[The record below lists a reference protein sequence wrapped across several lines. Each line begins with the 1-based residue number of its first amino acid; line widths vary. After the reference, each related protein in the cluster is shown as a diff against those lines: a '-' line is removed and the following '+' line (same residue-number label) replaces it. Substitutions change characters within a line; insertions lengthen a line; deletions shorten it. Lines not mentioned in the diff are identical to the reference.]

1 MANLNDSVVDR
12 TERACRLALDELR
25 ESSLTLAVAES
36 LTGGMVCSKYL
47 EIPGASTVFKG
58 GVISYATEVKC
69 NVLGV
74 SQSLLAEYGA
84 VDPQVALEMANGVR
98 EALGAD
104 VGLATTGVAGPGV
117 AEGKP
122 VGTVYVAVAGNLGW
136 SWKKLNFTGER
147 QEVREK
153 TTMAACELLVTWL
166 DSELLG
172 DAAKKSKLSA

>member
-1 MANLNDSVVDR
+1 MANLNGAVVDR

-25 ESSLTLAVAES
+25 EFGLTLAVAES
-36 LTGGMVCSKYL
+36 LTGGMVCAKYV
-47 EIPGASTVFKG
+47 EIPGVSTVLKG
-58 GVISYATEVKC
+58 GVVSYMTEVKC

-74 SQSLLAEYGA
+74 SQRLLAEYGA

-104 VGLATTGVAGPGV
+104 VGLATTGVAGPGA
-117 AEGKP
+117 AEGKSA
-122 VGTVYVAVAGNLGW
+122 GTVYVAVAGNRGW
-136 SWKKLNFTGER
+136 SWKKLNFTGDR

-153 TTMAACELLVTWL
+153 TTMAVCELLVTWL

-172 DAAKKSKLSA
+172 KATKKSKLSA